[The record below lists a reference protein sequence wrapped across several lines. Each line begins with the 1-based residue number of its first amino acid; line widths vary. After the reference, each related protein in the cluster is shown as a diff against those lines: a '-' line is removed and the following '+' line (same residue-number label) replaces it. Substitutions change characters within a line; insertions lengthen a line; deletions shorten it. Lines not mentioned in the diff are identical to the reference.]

1 MLLAWVLLL
10 GGAPRAA
17 HAGGFSVDPIHLQ
30 LNPSQSAT
38 ALTVANYN
46 DEPLFLQVRVYRWE
60 HKDREEVL
68 SDVKG
73 SAAPLVTPPLF
84 RLAPGGA
91 SQIVRIGFQKAAAA
105 SAEERQWRVI
115 VEEVPQPAAANAG
128 DPAPLSVA
136 VHLRVSLPLFQVP
149 ATVHQDLEWSLQRAV
164 DGGVALT
171 AHNQGSVTER
181 LDDVQ
186 LGSANDKNAHVAG
199 PMYLFPGEQRTFA
212 MHPSVVKPVGKVQ
225 LSLQGTPR
233 PLIRELVLS
242 AQ

>member
-1 MLLAWVLLL
+1 M
-10 GGAPRAA
+10 
-17 HAGGFSVDPIHLQ
+17 
-30 LNPSQSAT
+30 
-38 ALTVANYN
+38 ANYN

-68 SDVKG
+68 SDVEG

-105 SAEERQWRVI
+105 PSEERQWRVI
-115 VEEVPQPAAANAG
+115 VEEVPRPATAADPAAADPAAA

-149 ATVHQDLEWSLQRAV
+149 ATVHQDLEWSLQRGA
-164 DGGVALT
+164 DGGVNLT
-171 AHNQGSVTER
+171 GHNQGTVTER
-181 LDDVQ
+181 LDDVR
-186 LGSANDKNAHVAG
+186 LGSSDDKNAHVAG
-199 PMYLFPGEQRTFA
+199 PLYLFPGEQRTFVLR
-212 MHPSVVKPVGKVQ
+212 PSTALRPGKVP
-225 LSLQGTPR
+225 LSVQGTPR
-233 PLIRELVLS
+233 PLMHELVLS

>member
-1 MLLAWVLLL
+1 LK
-10 GGAPRAA
+10 
-17 HAGGFSVDPIHLQ
+17 
-30 LNPSQSAT
+30 PSQSAT
-38 ALTVANYN
+38 SLTVANYN

-68 SDVKG
+68 SDVEG
-73 SAAPLVTPPLF
+73 AAAPLVTPPLF

-91 SQIVRIGFQKAAAA
+91 SQIIRIGFQKPAAAP
-105 SAEERQWRVI
+105 AEERQWRVI
-115 VEEVPQPAAANAG
+115 VEEVPRPATVTTTTANIDSA
-128 DPAPLSVA
+128 DPSAPDPSPLSVA

-149 ATVHQDLEWSLQRAV
+149 PTVHQNLEWSLQRAAA
-164 DGGVALT
+164 GGVTLT

-181 LDDVQ
+181 LDDIR
-186 LGSANDKNAHVAG
+186 LGSADDKNAHVAG

-212 MHPSVVKPVGKVQ
+212 LHPSAVLPAGTVQ
-225 LSLQGTPR
+225 LNLQGTPR